1 MSRSKE
7 IELPFNAPALIEGL
21 RDMGYSL
28 PTALSDIVDNS
39 ITAGA
44 RNIQLIADTHGE
56 RPSIS
61 VLDDG
66 FGMSRSELIQAMS
79 LGSRSPLDVRDE
91 HDLGRFGLGLKTAS
105 FSQCRRLT
113 VLTRKNGDLSSATW
127 DLETVAR
134 RGKWVIEMPAQA
146 GHILPRWQQK
156 LNQDGT
162 LVVWDNLDRLIG
174 LNAESERRD
183 LVNQLDR
190 AANHLEFVFHRF
202 LAGRRGKR
210 IRMSLNGRELEAFD
224 PFNSNHPATQHHP
237 QERIS
242 LDGHVI
248 RVSPYTLP
256 HHDKV
261 SQEDWNRYAGPEGYV
276 RNQGFYLFRNHRL
289 ILHGT
294 WFRLARQLELTKLAR
309 VSIDIPNTLDADW
322 KIDVRKASAQPPL
335 PVRNRLKKII
345 EKIGEPSKRTYSRR
359 GAKLTTE
366 SHFPVWIRMQD
377 KNRISYQI
385 NVDHPLICELTGDL
399 EKEKQEELKRIFKL
413 IASALPVDALH
424 ADVSASPTDSV
435 QESEINDEDLEVISI
450 SLWRAL
456 RDRNFSHEQI
466 KAQMGSALPF
476 KKNWEWTLKII
487 DALATEDSESE

>member
-7 IELPFNAPALIEGL
+7 VELPFNAPALIEGL

-28 PTALSDIVDNS
+28 STALSDIVDNS

-44 RNIQLIADTHGE
+44 RNIQLFADTHGE

-66 FGMSRSELIQAMS
+66 SGMSRSELIQAMT

-113 VLTRKNGDLSSATW
+113 VLTRKKGVMTSATW
-127 DLETVAR
+127 DLETVAN
-134 RGKWVIEMPAQA
+134 RGKWVIEMPTQA
-146 GHILPRWQQK
+146 GRIPSRWQEELK
-156 LNQDGT
+156 HDGT
-162 LVVWDNLDRLIG
+162 VVVWENLDRIIG

-183 LVNQLDR
+183 LVNQLDS
-190 AANHLEFVFHRF
+190 AAKHLEFVFHRF
-202 LAGRRGKR
+202 LADQRGKKIR
-210 IRMSLNGRELEAFD
+210 ISMNGRELKAFD
-224 PFNSNHPATQHHP
+224 PFNSNHSATQHHP

-242 LDGHVI
+242 LDGAVI
-248 RVSPYTLP
+248 RISPLTLP

-261 SQEDWNRYAGPEGYV
+261 SKEEWERYAGPEGYV
-276 RNQGFYLFRNHRL
+276 RNQGFYLYRNHRL

-335 PVRNRLKKII
+335 AVRNRLKKII
-345 EKIGEPSKRTYSRR
+345 EKIGEPSKRTYTETYLQNDRVCVTCRR
-359 GAKLTTE
+359 TAC
-366 SHFPVWIRMQD
+366 R
-377 KNRISYQI
+377 R
-385 NVDHPLICELTGDL
+385 
-399 EKEKQEELKRIFKL
+399 
-413 IASALPVDALH
+413 
-424 ADVSASPTDSV
+424 
-435 QESEINDEDLEVISI
+435 
-450 SLWRAL
+450 
-456 RDRNFSHEQI
+456 
-466 KAQMGSALPF
+466 
-476 KKNWEWTLKII
+476 
-487 DALATEDSESE
+487 